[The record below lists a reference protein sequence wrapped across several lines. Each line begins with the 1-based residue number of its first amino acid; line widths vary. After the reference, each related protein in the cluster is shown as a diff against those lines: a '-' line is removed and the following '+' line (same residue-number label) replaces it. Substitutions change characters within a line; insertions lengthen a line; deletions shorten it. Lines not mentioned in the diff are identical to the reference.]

1 MTVTTALYR
10 RYRPDSFADVI
21 GQEHVT
27 EPLMTALRK
36 NRVNHAYLF
45 SGPRGCGKT
54 TSARIL
60 ARCLNCAQGPTDTP
74 CGTCPSCVEL
84 ARGGSG
90 SLDVIEIDA
99 ASHGGVDDA
108 RDLRERATYAPV
120 RDRYKI
126 FIIDEAHMVTSAGF
140 NALLKIVEE
149 PPEHIKFIF
158 ATTEPD
164 KVIGTIRSRT
174 HHYPFRLVPP
184 EPLMAYLELLC
195 NQENVPVA
203 PGVLSLVIR
212 AGGGSVRDSLSVLD
226 QLMAGAGPNGLDY
239 ELAVALLGYT
249 HASLLDDVV
258 EAVAASDAATVFRAV
273 DRVIQTGHDPRR
285 FVEDLLERFR
295 DLIIVQ
301 AMPESAQT
309 ILRGMPADQI
319 ARLKNQAH
327 NLGAAELS
335 RAADV
340 TNTAL
345 TEMTGATSP
354 RLHLEL
360 LCARILLPS
369 SEQNERG
376 MAARIDRVER
386 RLNYAGNDV
395 GAPAAPGA
403 PRTAA
408 DVSPAPQAGA
418 LPAPAAAVPES
429 PAAPAV
435 SGGGQA
441 VPAAPPA
448 AAAPVA
454 PAASQPPA
462 VSGASSTPA
471 GASAASPLAPAPDSA
486 SAAPAAP
493 ATHAASRAEDV
504 SSPAGAPRGPL
515 TAPRVSTDDWPVED
529 PAANRSSSTPP
540 AGRGGDVPRPA
551 TAEPA
556 SAAPGQAQGGPSGA
570 APGPVQGTRQEPADR
585 PAPVSTP
592 QPSPAQQ
599 DRPAPAAAA
608 AAGSMGD
615 VEVLRRAWPDVLQTL
630 SKIKRSTWALVEPNA
645 QVAAFD
651 GHLLTLAFTTPG
663 LAGAFGR
670 ADHSDNLRQ
679 AIHKTVGIDCQI
691 TASAGG
697 SAQASSDPNPKV
709 PATRVAQAT
718 SADVAWGLAPAPSSS
733 PDDSVQQPGTPGRAS
748 GGNQQGGLPGRD
760 GADSAALHTPGR
772 DAQQRTE
779 GAAARD
785 NAGRTGAA
793 TPEPAAD
800 QAAVSA
806 NPASPFAEGGAGSA
820 PGQAPGRV
828 PTPAHASPAP
838 VAAAPAGDYS
848 YSDDDWGPARDEDA
862 PPLDEE
868 PPMDWDPSAHSRPP
882 ATAGTTSNSTGSGSA
897 VSGSAASGSAVSGSA
912 VSGSAGTGGVPSRS
926 GSSVVGSAPA
936 GSASGTTAQG
946 NGRPGADPAS
956 ASGSPHD
963 PWTRAVEQAPG
974 VWVVGEE
981 SNVGR
986 SASADGPEEAANPPA
1001 PTPHYEP
1008 AAAQVPPSIPVTQAG
1023 SSPEPDWGLAPAPS
1037 PGSGHPGAGRY
1048 GQAPSSPED
1057 VRAPEYAMASASPA
1071 AATPAHATHAP
1082 AAASPAAPSPA
1093 VSSPAPVAPAASVT
1107 AAAAPAA
1114 PAKAAPAKSPQASSA
1129 AAAEARQSLY
1139 QRLSN
1144 SPEAEAGRAKA
1155 PARAVAAA
1163 ATYVQDIPSADDET
1177 IEESGVFGRAAVER
1191 ILGGKLIEERSPDGS
1206 PIAPR
1211 Y

>member
-1 MTVTTALYR
+1 
-10 RYRPDSFADVI
+10 
-21 GQEHVT
+21 
-27 EPLMTALRK
+27 MTALRK

-195 NQENVPVA
+195 QQENVPVA

-226 QLMAGAGPNGLDY
+226 QLMAGAGPGGLDY

-295 DLIIVQ
+295 DLIIVK

-319 ARLKNQAH
+319 ARLQNQAH

-340 TNTAL
+340 ANTAL

-354 RLHLEL
+354 RLQLEL

-369 SEQNERG
+369 SDQTERG
-376 MAARIDRVER
+376 IAARIDRVER

-395 GAPAAPGA
+395 GAPTQPGSA
-403 PRTAA
+403 QPT
-408 DVSPAPQAGA
+408 PAQPGSSQ
-418 LPAPAAAVPES
+418 PAPAQPGSSE
-429 PAAPAV
+429 PAP
-435 SGGGQA
+435 A
-441 VPAAPPA
+441 VPAA
-448 AAAPVA
+448 
-454 PAASQPPA
+454 
-462 VSGASSTPA
+462 A
-471 GASAASPLAPAPDSA
+471 GPSAAA
-486 SAAPAAP
+486 SAAPAPAAPVP
-493 ATHAASRAEDV
+493 ATPDPSAPVPATPVPAAPQPQPSVA
-504 SSPAGAPRGPL
+504 AGRRQPL
-515 TAPRVSTDDWPVED
+515 TAPRVSTSDWPVDE
-529 PAANRSSSTPP
+529 PAAARSAP
-540 AGRGGDVPRPA
+540 AAAVSGREPVSEREQAAAVPG
-551 TAEPA
+551 
-556 SAAPGQAQGGPSGA
+556 SAAPVSA
-570 APGPVQGTRQEPADR
+570 
-585 PAPVSTP
+585 APVSVAPMTAQSPESVTP
-592 QPSPAQQ
+592 APAESAPA
-599 DRPAPAAAA
+599 PAPAAPPAAEPAATGPAATAVAAPSA
-608 AAGSMGD
+608 AAGVRGATGD
-615 VEVLRRAWPDVLQTL
+615 VEVLRRAWPEVLQTL

-645 QVAAFD
+645 QVGAFD
-651 GHLLTLAFTTPG
+651 GQVLTLSFTTTG

-670 ADHSDNLRQ
+670 ADHADNLRQ

-691 TASAGG
+691 TAVAGG
-697 SAQASSDPNPKV
+697 TKSPASSEPNPKALASPAAPASSAAPASPVAQAS
-709 PATRVAQAT
+709 PAAPAT
-718 SADVAWGLAPAPSSS
+718 SADVAWGLAPASNFST
-733 PDDSVQQPGTPGRAS
+733 PDG
-748 GGNQQGGLPGRD
+748 
-760 GADSAALHTPGR
+760 
-772 DAQQRTE
+772 
-779 GAAARD
+779 GAAAESSAGSLAVPAEAAGAVEHPVSGLQQPRPTEPTPEEPPSTEPGSVHPVPVQTD
-785 NAGRTGAA
+785 QGPRGAAAQPRATDINAGPNR
-793 TPEPAAD
+793 ESD
-800 QAAVSA
+800 D
-806 NPASPFAEGGAGSA
+806 AGTYA
-820 PGQAPGRV
+820 
-828 PTPAHASPAP
+828 
-838 VAAAPAGDYS
+838 
-848 YSDDDWGPARDEDA
+848 YSDDDWGPPRDEDA

-868 PPMDWDPSAHSRPP
+868 PPMDWDPSAPVEPRRTPP
-882 ATAGTTSNSTGSGSA
+882 SATGGGTPAKKRAAGAAKAAARATAGPATQASA
-897 VSGSAASGSAVSGSA
+897 VPAASSAAVSAASK
-912 VSGSAGTGGVPSRS
+912 PD
-926 GSSVVGSAPA
+926 
-936 GSASGTTAQG
+936 TA
-946 NGRPGADPAS
+946 
-956 ASGSPHD
+956 HD

-974 VWVVGEE
+974 VWVIAAET
-981 SNVGR
+981 NVGKSPADPATDGVPGP
-986 SASADGPEEAANPPA
+986 SAPVPHSAPA
-1001 PTPHYEP
+1001 PHYEP
-1008 AAAQVPPSIPVTQAG
+1008 AAAQMPPASPGRQAEPDSG
-1023 SSPEPDWGLAPAPS
+1023 PDWGLPAAS
-1037 PGSGHPGAGRY
+1037 PLAASHPGGE
-1048 GQAPSSPED
+1048 S
-1057 VRAPEYAMASASPA
+1057 APEPEKEPALEPARERVYAMASAA
-1071 AATPAHATHAP
+1071 
-1082 AAASPAAPSPA
+1082 
-1093 VSSPAPVAPAASVT
+1093 
-1107 AAAAPAA
+1107 
-1114 PAKAAPAKSPQASSA
+1114 PQASPPQPAPATSPSA
-1129 AAAEARQSLY
+1129 AAARQSLY

-1155 PARAVAAA
+1155 PARAVVAG

-1191 ILGGKLIEERSPDGS
+1191 ILGGKLIEERSLDGS
-1206 PIAPR
+1206 PLPPR
-1211 Y
+1211 H

>member
-74 CGTCPSCVEL
+74 CGTCPSCIEL

-184 EPLMAYLELLC
+184 EPLIAYLELLC

-301 AMPESAQT
+301 AMPESAST

-395 GAPAAPGA
+395 GTPAGSSAAGAAAAGSPAPQPGMLPAPAQAAPSTSADPAQNAAGTAQSAPAAP
-403 PRTAA
+403 
-408 DVSPAPQAGA
+408 AG
-418 LPAPAAAVPES
+418 
-429 PAAPAV
+429 PAV
-435 SGGGQA
+435 Q
-441 VPAAPPA
+441 
-448 AAAPVA
+448 
-454 PAASQPPA
+454 
-462 VSGASSTPA
+462 
-471 GASAASPLAPAPDSA
+471 
-486 SAAPAAP
+486 AAPAAP
-493 ATHAASRAEDV
+493 AGPAVQPAPAVQRGPSAQAA
-504 SSPAGAPRGPL
+504 PAGATATPPAPSPSVSRPSGDASSAAASGGPL

-529 PAANRSSSTPP
+529 SAANTRPAVPPATRGRDADPQRTNTGQQASVAPGAVQGGRPAAASGPVP
-540 AGRGGDVPRPA
+540 DGIRGEGSRPA
-551 TAEPA
+551 T
-556 SAAPGQAQGGPSGA
+556 
-570 APGPVQGTRQEPADR
+570 GTG
-585 PAPVSTP
+585 P
-592 QPSPAQQ
+592 QPSPA
-599 DRPAPAAAA
+599 PAEHERPAAAA
-608 AAGSMGD
+608 PAASPGPMGD

-645 QVAAFD
+645 QVASFD
-651 GHLLTLAFTTPG
+651 GHVLTLTFTTTG

-670 ADHSDNLRQ
+670 ADHSENLRQ

-697 SAQASSDPNPKV
+697 GTPASSEPNPK
-709 PATRVAQAT
+709 ASASRVAPAT
-718 SADVAWGLAPAPSSS
+718 SADVAWGLAPAPSPHDPS
-733 PDDSVQQPGTPGRAS
+733 QQPETAS
-748 GGNQQGGLPGRD
+748 RSAASKPQGDLPGRD
-760 GADSAALHTPGR
+760 GGDSVDQQGITPGGK
-772 DAQQRTE
+772 QQS
-779 GAAARD
+779 GAGESPARG
-785 NAGRTGAA
+785 NAGHHPLAPAGA
-793 TPEPAAD
+793 PER
-800 QAAVSA
+800 AV
-806 NPASPFAEGGAGSA
+806 PP
-820 PGQAPGRV
+820 
-828 PTPAHASPAP
+828 ASPAP
-838 VAAAPAGDYS
+838 EVPENGTGVLGTSRTAGQFPAPISSSPVQAPQAATAGDYS

-862 PPLDEE
+862 PPLEEE
-868 PPMDWDPSAHSRPP
+868 PPMDWAPSAGSQPSARTPGAGPHSPSR
-882 ATAGTTSNSTGSGSA
+882 AGSSA
-897 VSGSAASGSAVSGSA
+897 VGSI
-912 VSGSAGTGGVPSRS
+912 
-926 GSSVVGSAPA
+926 PA
-936 GSASGTTAQG
+936 GAATGPGNVPGAHHNDQPESQG
-946 NGRPGADPAS
+946 NRAPET
-956 ASGSPHD
+956 PHD

-986 SASADGPEEAANPPA
+986 APSPGVPEKTLSRPA

-1008 AAAQVPPSIPVTQAG
+1008 AAAQVPPSIPVTVAG
-1023 SSPEPDWGLAPAPS
+1023 SNPEPEWGLSAPAPL
-1037 PGSGHPGAGRY
+1037 PGPGRPGV
-1048 GQAPSSPED
+1048 QVEEPPSAPD
-1057 VRAPEYAMASASPA
+1057 QVRVREYAMASASSASASVPA
-1071 AATPAHATHAP
+1071 QVAPAP
-1082 AAASPAAPSPA
+1082 AAAFAAAP
-1093 VSSPAPVAPAASVT
+1093 SSPAPVSSASRQ
-1107 AAAAPAA
+1107 AAPAN
-1114 PAKAAPAKSPQASSA
+1114 AAPALAAPPSAA

-1163 ATYVQDIPSADDET
+1163 APYVQDIPSADDET

-1191 ILGGKLIEERSPDGS
+1191 ILGGKLIEERSSDGS
-1206 PIAPR
+1206 PITSR

>member
-1 MTVTTALYR
+1 
-10 RYRPDSFADVI
+10 
-21 GQEHVT
+21 
-27 EPLMTALRK
+27 MTALRK

-74 CGTCPSCVEL
+74 CGTCPSCIEL

-195 NQENVPVA
+195 RQENVPVA

-212 AGGGSVRDSLSVLD
+212 AGAGSVRDSLSVLD
-226 QLMAGAGPNGLDY
+226 QLMAGAGQNGLDY

-319 ARLKNQAH
+319 ARLRNQAH

-369 SEQNERG
+369 SEQTERG
-376 MAARIDRVER
+376 IAARIDRVER
-386 RLNYAGNDV
+386 RLSYAGNDV
-395 GAPAAPGA
+395 GAPA
-403 PRTAA
+403 
-408 DVSPAPQAGA
+408 PAGSSVPS
-418 LPAPAAAVPES
+418 AAAATAGP
-429 PAAPAV
+429 
-435 SGGGQA
+435 GLQ
-441 VPAAPPA
+441 
-448 AAAPVA
+448 AAAPVPASLERPA
-454 PAASQPPA
+454 PEQTAPEQTAPEQPAPDLATAAPAPAPSGMRAPAGPAPVRAAEGSHAAAASQ
-462 VSGASSTPA
+462 GTA
-471 GASAASPLAPAPDSA
+471 GPEQQQPQTGETRQA
-486 SAAPAAP
+486 
-493 ATHAASRAEDV
+493 
-504 SSPAGAPRGPL
+504 L
-515 TAPRVSTDDWPVED
+515 TAPRVSTSDWPVDEPSGAR
-529 PAANRSSSTPP
+529 PAPSPGADAGRARVQESPVPGRPAQEPP
-540 AGRGGDVPRPA
+540 AREEPARQPA
-551 TAEPA
+551 TPG
-556 SAAPGQAQGGPSGA
+556 APGQGSPA
-570 APGPVQGTRQEPADR
+570 APVEEG
-585 PAPVSTP
+585 
-592 QPSPAQQ
+592 
-599 DRPAPAAAA
+599 RPAPAP
-608 AAGSMGD
+608 AAGGPGGD
-615 VEVLRRAWPDVLQTL
+615 VEVLRRAWPEILQTL
-630 SKIKRSTWALVEPNA
+630 SRIKRSTWALVEPNA

-651 GHLLTLAFTTPG
+651 GQALTLAFTTPG

-670 ADHSDNLRQ
+670 ADHSENLRQ

-691 TASAGG
+691 AAVAGG
-697 SAQASSDPNPKV
+697 TNSPASSEPNPKAPASRV
-709 PATRVAQAT
+709 APATP
-718 SADVAWGLAPAPSSS
+718 ADVAWGLATAGQPPAGTPSVPGTSTQDTAPQGTSPQGAAVPRSAAASQVPESTVAAPAVPAAASGPTLPAAAVTDPVHGSAVLSSTAQFPAPADA
-733 PDDSVQQPGTPGRAS
+733 PEAPARA
-748 GGNQQGGLPGRD
+748 
-760 GADSAALHTPGR
+760 T
-772 DAQQRTE
+772 
-779 GAAARD
+779 
-785 NAGRTGAA
+785 
-793 TPEPAAD
+793 
-800 QAAVSA
+800 
-806 NPASPFAEGGAGSA
+806 
-820 PGQAPGRV
+820 
-828 PTPAHASPAP
+828 
-838 VAAAPAGDYS
+838 AAAPLPPAQPPTAGATAGPSAAPAREADAAGTYA
-848 YSDDDWGPARDEDA
+848 YSDDDWGPPRDEDA
-862 PPLDEE
+862 PPLEEE
-868 PPMDWDPSAHSRPP
+868 PPMDWDPSAPVQPRRTAALP
-882 ATAGTTSNSTGSGSA
+882 ADVPAGKRGTKTAKKAG
-897 VSGSAASGSAVSGSA
+897 AAA
-912 VSGSAGTGGVPSRS
+912 TGGLPTPS
-926 GSSVVGSAPA
+926 V
-936 GSASGTTAQG
+936 
-946 NGRPGADPAS
+946 PAS
-956 ASGSPHD
+956 PAVAPHD

-974 VWVVGEE
+974 VWVVGTD
-981 SNVGR
+981 SNIGKR
-986 SASADGPEEAANPPA
+986 PGPSEADAPAATETAA
-1001 PTPHYEP
+1001 PQYEP
-1008 AAAQVPPSIPVTQAG
+1008 AAAQVPPAAAVPQPVGTAPASAPQQ
-1023 SSPEPDWGLAPAPS
+1023 PVPVDDWGLPTAAPVAAVAPPLEPPAS
-1037 PGSGHPGAGRY
+1037 ASASASGNATGHPVTVVPDPEQVADPGR
-1048 GQAPSSPED
+1048 
-1057 VRAPEYAMASASPA
+1057 EYAMAVSAPQAAPPQPSP
-1071 AATPAHATHAP
+1071 AATPA
-1082 AAASPAAPSPA
+1082 AAA
-1093 VSSPAPVAPAASVT
+1093 
-1107 AAAAPAA
+1107 
-1114 PAKAAPAKSPQASSA
+1114 
-1129 AAAEARQSLY
+1129 ARQSLY

-1155 PARAVAAA
+1155 PSRAVAEAA
-1163 ATYVQDIPSADDET
+1163 ATDVQDIPSADDET
-1177 IEESGVFGRAAVER
+1177 IEDSGVFGRAAIER
-1191 ILGGKLIEERSPDGS
+1191 ILGGKLIEERSLDGS
-1206 PIAPR
+1206 PLPPR